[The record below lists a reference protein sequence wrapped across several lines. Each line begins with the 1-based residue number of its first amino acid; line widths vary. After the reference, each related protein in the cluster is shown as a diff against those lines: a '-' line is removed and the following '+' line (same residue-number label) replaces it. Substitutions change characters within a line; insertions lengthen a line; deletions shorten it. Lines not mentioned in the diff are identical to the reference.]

1 MDVLQPFYHR
11 LNALSM
17 GFPLLFIIMRVNHE
31 YGWRN
36 TRFAEDLGL
45 GEFVEYA
52 IEDRFAG
59 FEQPS
64 ELGHSKDE

>member
-1 MDVLQPFYHR
+1 
-11 LNALSM
+11 M

-31 YGWRN
+31 DGRRKI
-36 TRFAEDLGL
+36 RFAEDLGL

-59 FEQPS
+59 FEQTS
-64 ELGHSKDE
+64 ELAHSKDEWRMGLEDLFLSNP